1 MPGQM
6 KLKREILFP
15 WLHNQK
21 ECGAKG
27 AFTMSSKRPLILK
40 DESGVA
46 LVIALVMIVILT
58 LIGLASTYTSTFEMK
73 LSGNKRGTTD
83 AFYAADSG
91 VEVTVANI
99 ENFSLPGKYVDN
111 KYDPFTDPSNPNP
124 TKAKVVIQYDT
135 TQEGSPRGSGFSA
148 ISFEYR
154 HFLIDS
160 TGHDQ
165 ADMGLIKSACEVEEK
180 VVRLVPTLQGGY

>member
-1 MPGQM
+1 MP
-6 KLKREILFP
+6 KKIVNP
-15 WLHNQK
+15 
-21 ECGAKG
+21 
-27 AFTMSSKRPLILK
+27 LK
-40 DESGVA
+40 DQSGVA
-46 LVIALVMIVILT
+46 LVLALIMIVILT

-91 VEVTVANI
+91 VQVVVANV

-124 TKAKVVIQYDT
+124 TKAQVLIQYDT

-148 ISFEYR
+148 ISFEFR
-154 HFLIDS
+154 HFVIDS
-160 TGHDQ
+160 KGQDQ
-165 ADMGLIKSACEVEEK
+165 LDLNLVKSGSEIEQK